1 MFHILREV
9 GAELDIKFVDNP
21 LFVQCINLISTSTIL
36 MVLLVHE
43 QSYNSDILAGW
54 SEAGTIYAGH
64 VVEGENGVL

>member
-1 MFHILREV
+1 M
-9 GAELDIKFVDNP
+9 DNP
-21 LFVQCINLISTSTIL
+21 PLVQCIISVSNSTI

>member
-1 MFHILREV
+1 M
-9 GAELDIKFVDNP
+9 
-21 LFVQCINLISTSTIL
+21 QCINLISTSTIL
-36 MVLLVHE
+36 IVLLVHE